1 MPQSPIYAT
10 RKLNDI
16 HIHNKWPLAREG
28 LPFIIPVFGLTC
40 IFVYFGFWTAALL
53 AGILTVFTTFFFRDP
68 ERSHS
73 ASENAVLAPADGRV
87 IQIQHIENANNPLEA
102 PAVKISIFMS
112 IFNVHVNR
120 VPVGGRIKH
129 IVYRSGKFFS
139 ANLDKASEQNESNR
153 ITFLTHDSRKII
165 VVQIAG
171 LIARRIVCWIKN
183 GDNVQPGQRFGMIRF
198 GSRLEVY
205 LPRGTR
211 ITAKLRQKVSAGSTI
226 IAYLP

>member
-40 IFVYFGFWTAALL
+40 VFVYFGFWTAALL

-87 IQIQHIENANNPLEA
+87 RTERKQPDHL
-102 PAVKISIFMS
+102 
-112 IFNVHVNR
+112 FNTQFPKN
-120 VPVGGRIKH
+120 
-129 IVYRSGKFFS
+129 YRGT
-139 ANLDKASEQNESNR
+139 NCRPYRTTDCVLDK
-153 ITFLTHDSRKII
+153 K
-165 VVQIAG
+165 
-171 LIARRIVCWIKN
+171 RR
-183 GDNVQPGQRFGMIRF
+183 QR
-198 GSRLEVY
+198 
-205 LPRGTR
+205 P
-211 ITAKLRQKVSAGSTI
+211 AGSAVRYDPVRIQAGSLSSPGYTDYREATTKSKCGQNNHRLSAVI
-226 IAYLP
+226 KPKTCTNYFQKGNYAFNISEL